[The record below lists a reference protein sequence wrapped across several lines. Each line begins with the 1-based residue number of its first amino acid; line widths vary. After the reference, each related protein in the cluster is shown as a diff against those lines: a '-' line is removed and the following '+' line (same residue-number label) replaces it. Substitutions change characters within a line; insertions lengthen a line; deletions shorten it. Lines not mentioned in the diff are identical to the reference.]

1 MFSIG
6 TAEVAE
12 RSLRKFFAIQS
23 RDKYSYPAC
32 VALHGVTELALAT
45 NSSDLLEWNKELL
58 RPFIAGKVS
67 HCMGAYSLYNL
78 GGTSTARLLADG
90 KLPEAEKA
98 VGECVEQLVNESP
111 RNEKGFLASQ
121 HPSVSNKSIW
131 IDMVFATCPFLA
143 YSGRYFKNNAYF
155 DEAVK
160 QMRIMHD
167 YFYDAECGLYHQA
180 INCKEV
186 KGLTEDHW
194 SRGNGWG
201 ILAMAELVKAF
212 PADYA
217 LRKEIV
223 DMLVNLLESAF
234 KFQDDDGMWHQEMTD
249 FDSYV
254 ETSGTGLILYALG
267 VALELELCPLDWKEK
282 LIKGLKG
289 YLTYIGLDGSVHNC
303 CIGCLSPG
311 DGSKEAYKA
320 RKWELNDPHAFGPV
334 GLAFAQAY
342 KLGIKELK
350 VEK

>member
-12 RSLRKFFAIQS
+12 RSLRKFFAAQS
-23 RDKYSYPAC
+23 KGKYAYPAC
-32 VALHGVTELALAT
+32 VALHGLTELALAT

-58 RPFIAGKVS
+58 KLFVTGEIT
-67 HCMGAYSLYNL
+67 HHMGAYYLYNI
-78 GGTSTARLLADG
+78 GGTSTVRLLADG

-98 VGECVEQLVNESP
+98 VKECVEQLINECP
-111 RNEKGFLASQ
+111 RTEKGFLSYQTADR
-121 HPSVSNKSIW
+121 PVESIW

-143 YSGRYFKNNAYF
+143 YSGKYFKNNVYF

-160 QMRIMHD
+160 QMQIMHEA
-167 YFYDAECGLYHQA
+167 FYDAECGLYHQA
-180 INCKEV
+180 INIRDIKQSD
-186 KGLTEDHW
+186 DHW
-194 SRGNGWG
+194 GRGNGWG
-201 ILAMAELVKAF
+201 IIAMTELVKAF

-217 LRKEIV
+217 PRKEIV
-223 DMLVNLLESAF
+223 DMLVKLLDSAL

-267 VALELELCPLDWKEK
+267 VALELGLCPPEWKERF
-282 LIKGLKG
+282 IKGLKG

-303 CIGCLSPG
+303 CPGCMCPE

-320 RKWELNDPHAFGPV
+320 KMWNLNDPHAFGPV